1 MRSALC
7 PFALAVVL
15 LSGGAASAREVKEF
29 KGQPTTTTASKK
41 PKGGGEDVN
50 RWNGDDNIPVEKELP
65 WGFIILSG
73 IILAIAAPFGIRMY
87 RNTSAEV
94 EETNSVGKRSSR
106 QEDEA

>member
-1 MRSALC
+1 MRSVLC

-29 KGQPTTTTASKK
+29 KGQPSTSAARKSK
-41 PKGGGEDVN
+41 GGEDVN
-50 RWNGDDNIPVEKELP
+50 RWNGDDNVPVEKDLP

-73 IILAIAAPFGIRMY
+73 IILAIAAPFGLRMY

-94 EETNSVGKRSSR
+94 EETSAVGRRASR

>member
-1 MRSALC
+1 MRSILC
-7 PFALAVVL
+7 PFALALVL

-29 KGQPTTTTASKK
+29 KGQPTNAPTARKAK
-41 PKGGGEDVN
+41 GGEDVN
-50 RWNGDDNIPVEKELP
+50 RWNGDDNVPVEKELP
-65 WGFIILSG
+65 WGFIVLSG

-94 EETNSVGKRSSR
+94 EETNAVGKRSSR